1 MAAWFFLLLRAAARH
16 CRHNLQLIS
25 IIKVSLPFMGLAGVS
40 RSEVSFFRLPR
51 FSARVS
57 VFQTTTTTIT
67 TPPSLPPLVVSLLG
81 LIFAKTSQFLI
92 PRDYS
97 SSIEPLPINR
107 PNFPLHPPPPSPCLN
122 EPFFQPFLLEQERH
136 PFPHLVP
143 SGDTTS
149 PLLFFPLRQN

>member
-1 MAAWFFLLLRAAARH
+1 MLLLHDIRAIKGRRESWRRGIYLFLENLYPWRPGCSFYCARH
-16 CRHNLQLIS
+16 RHNLQLIS

-107 PNFPLHPPPPSPCLN
+107 PNFPLHPPLPPP
-122 EPFFQPFLLEQERH
+122 
-136 PFPHLVP
+136 V
-143 SGDTTS
+143 
-149 PLLFFPLRQN
+149 